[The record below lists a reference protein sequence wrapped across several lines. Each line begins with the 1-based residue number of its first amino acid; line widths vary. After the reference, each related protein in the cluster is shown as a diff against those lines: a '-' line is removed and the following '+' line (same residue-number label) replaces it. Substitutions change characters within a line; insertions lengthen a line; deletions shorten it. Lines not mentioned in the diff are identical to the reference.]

1 MKRKIIRLMLIG
13 ITAMA
18 LAGCSIRPNDISNI
32 EEGIQVHDD
41 EDEEPED
48 EPEEEQAAEEVKPD
62 NGGTVLVRDPMSD
75 TIFVYYPE
83 DDEIKQFNREDL
95 ARNVSSN
102 ELSIYRL
109 TGEESYNKSIL
120 VGEGDGFL
128 FFRDLVTFPGEDK
141 SQYFVYAVREEDFKI
156 YDIWKGTGNSYLS
169 ACEFFN
175 GKLYVDYVIGY
186 DESYNSLGDA
196 TTSFEYDGSED
207 KFVEKETNEDIGI
220 IYNVISEADGHL
232 LKTVCSAHVYYDCG
246 YLPSYMDGDL
256 VLVNSKGVKKK
267 IDGFENV
274 YNALFDEKHIFAVV
288 MDYDSGVGK
297 ACVYDLE
304 TDELTEV
311 SDERGANNLLGRV
324 GTKYYYSVSESEE
337 YGITHNSVYE
347 YDASSGELRFIYD
360 AQTVPGSNIIPGI
373 EGFAVNDSYAYYAG
387 SENGDIFWKTVSLSD
402 PSDDYEYLYFSHDR
416 IFDYGTVSYISSS
429 YECPDCG
436 TALLCDYIEYFI
448 LDGSYSDHADDINE
462 YLHDQ
467 AKAFIENEADTTLSD
482 SPCEDHQEHPSW
494 YRVTNDYYVSSID
507 EISDHYLAI
516 EMTGYWYGGGA
527 HGYPYR
533 IQYLFDLTTG
543 EAKNISDFYTGSET
557 DFKTLIA
564 EKTKED
570 FLSYD
575 PENNGSPYFATDAET
590 VYSDAYNLV
599 SLTSGNMEFT
609 EDGLIYYYPPYDM
622 GPYAA
627 GFMEIFVSYDE
638 LLGRNSL

>member
-1 MKRKIIRLMLIG
+1 MLIG
-13 ITAMA
+13 ITALA
-18 LAGCSIRPNDISNI
+18 LAGCSIMPNDISNI
-32 EEGIQVHDD
+32 EEGIQVHDE

-48 EPEEEQAAEEVKPD
+48 KPEEETAFEEVKLD

-83 DDEIKQFNREDL
+83 DNEIKQFNREDL
-95 ARNVSSN
+95 AKNVSSN

-128 FFRDLVTFPGEDK
+128 FFRDCVLFPGDADAK
-141 SQYFVYAVREEDFKI
+141 YFVYAVREEDFKI
-156 YDIWKGTGNSYLS
+156 YDIWKGTGNCYLS

-175 GKLYVDYVIGY
+175 GRLYVDYVIGY

-207 KFVEKETNEDIGI
+207 KFVEKETNEDISI

-232 LKTVCSAHVYYDCG
+232 LKTDCSAHVYYDCG
-246 YLPSYMDGDL
+246 YLPSYMDGNL
-256 VLVNSKGVKKK
+256 VLVNSKGIKKK

-274 YNALFDEKHIFAVV
+274 YSALFDEKHIFAVV

-373 EGFAVNDSYAYYAG
+373 EGFAVN
-387 SENGDIFWKTVSLSD
+387 ENCVHYVGAEDGDIYWRTVSLSD
-402 PSDDYEYLYFSHDR
+402 PSNEYEYLYFDHDR

-429 YECPDCG
+429 RECPDCG

-448 LDGSYSDHADDINE
+448 LDGSYSSHADMINE
-462 YLHDQ
+462 YLKNR
-467 AKAFIENEADTTLSD
+467 AELFIQDEATVSIDEV
-482 SPCEDHQEHPSW
+482 PCEDHEAHPSW
-494 YRVTNDYYVSSID
+494 YRVTNDYYVSAVD
-507 EISDHYLAI
+507 EIGNNYLAI

-533 IQYLFDLTTG
+533 VQYLFDIATG
-543 EAKNISDFYTGSET
+543 EAKSITDFYTGSEK

-570 FLSYD
+570 FLSYED
-575 PENNGSPYFATDAET
+575 DDLYGPPYFAADAET
-590 VYSDAYNLV
+590 VYSDAYDLV
-599 SLTSGNMEFT
+599 SLTSDTIEFT
-609 EDGLIYYYPPYDM
+609 EDGIIYYYSPYEM

-627 GFMEIFVSYDE
+627 GFIEIFVSYDE
-638 LLGRNSL
+638 LLGRSSL